1 MTGSGTTQPGA
12 GGTPRRGIWEKIRHW
27 IDRSLHGAM
36 TCEEFEGG
44 LVDYL
49 DDNLGPLA
57 RRQIDLHT
65 WSCPHCRRYL
75 RAYDRAR
82 RLAGDAL
89 RHSEEQALQT
99 VPEDLVQAILA
110 ARRSGS
116 PTPDGG

>member
-1 MTGSGTTQPGA
+1 MTR
-12 GGTPRRGIWEKIRHW
+12 RRGLLERARHW
-27 IDRSLHGAM
+27 ISRGLHGAM
-36 TCEEFEGG
+36 TCEEFEAA

-49 DDNLGPLA
+49 DGAMGPWA
-57 RRQIDLHT
+57 RRQVDLHT
-65 WSCPHCRRYL
+65 RLCPHCRRYL

-110 ARRSGS
+110 ARRSG
-116 PTPDGG
+116 PIVGR